1 VNNDLREKLRR
12 LGVHKGA
19 AHLTNAAR
27 PAPVAPDRAEERLRP
42 VTPGARGEYERI
54 RTPFGEAVVRR
65 TRYGLHESH
74 GNRVLREG
82 AARLSAITPNE
93 FDLTSAV
100 FVDTE
105 TTGLAGGAGTL
116 AFLVGAG
123 YFEDNEFVVAQYFLA
138 DPAQEEAMLA
148 DLDKL
153 VSGREN
159 LVTFN
164 GRAFDIP
171 LLDTRFTLA
180 RMPSPFA
187 DKTHLD
193 LLLPARRVWRNSLSS
208 CSLGSLEFHV
218 LGVHRD
224 QQDIAGFLIPQLY
237 REYLQTGDMTEMERV
252 MYHNLLDVLSMV
264 TLAAK
269 LNEVFTR
276 PASAAEHL
284 ALARQHE
291 QRGEMEQS
299 IAAYRQSLDGARG
312 AENVQATRR
321 LAAALKRLN
330 RHEEAL
336 EYWETLAGAGDFDA
350 LIELAKY
357 YEWQVKEYALAA
369 DVAARAW
376 ASAITSAQRLEA
388 EKRLARLKAKQ
399 SKA

>member
-1 VNNDLREKLRR
+1 MNSELRDKLRR

-19 AHLTNAAR
+19 AHLNNAGRLKAP
-27 PAPVAPDRAEERLRP
+27 PAAQAISQSPHP
-42 VTPGARGEYERI
+42 YERI
-54 RTPFGEAVVRR
+54 STPFGEAVVRR
-65 TRYGLHESH
+65 ARFGLSEHH
-74 GNRVLREG
+74 GDRLLREG
-82 AARLSAITPNE
+82 AARLGAITPTE
-93 FDLTSAV
+93 FDLTRAV
-100 FVDTE
+100 FIDTE

-123 YFEDNEFVVAQYFLA
+123 YFESDEFVVAQYFLA
-138 DPAQEEAMLA
+138 DPAHEDAMLA
-148 DLDKL
+148 DLDRL
-153 VSGREN
+153 VSGRDN

-187 DKTHLD
+187 DKPHLD
-193 LLLPARRVWRNSLSS
+193 LLLPARQVWRNTLSS

-218 LGVHRD
+218 LGVRRD

-276 PASAAEHL
+276 PSGAAEHL
-284 ALARQHE
+284 ALARHHE
-291 QRGEMEQS
+291 RLGQMDQS
-299 IAAYRQSLDGARG
+299 IAEYRQSLDGAAGG
-312 AENVQATRR
+312 ANAAATRR
-321 LAAALKRLN
+321 LAAALKRLH

-336 EYWETLAGAGDFDA
+336 EYWETLADAGDFDA
-350 LIELAKY
+350 LIELAMY
-357 YEWQVKEYALAA
+357 YEWQTKEHDLAA
-369 DVAARAW
+369 DCAARAW
-376 ASAITSAQRLEA
+376 AAAQTSAQRDETA
-388 EKRLARLKAKQ
+388 QRLARLKVKREKR
-399 SKA
+399 KA

>member
-1 VNNDLREKLRR
+1 MNNDLREKLRR

-42 VTPGARGEYERI
+42 VTPGARGEHERI

-123 YFEDNEFVVAQYFLA
+123 YFEGDEFVVAQYFLA

>member
-1 VNNDLREKLRR
+1 MNNDLREKLRR

-19 AHLTNAAR
+19 AHLTNAAHLTK
-27 PAPVAPDRAEERLRP
+27 PTPVAPAAP
-42 VTPGARGEYERI
+42 AVRGGYERI

-65 TRYGLHESH
+65 TRYGLGESH

-82 AARLSAITPNE
+82 AARLSAITPQE
-93 FDLTSAV
+93 FDLTRAV

-123 YFEDNEFVVAQYFLA
+123 YFEGDEFVVAQYFLA

-153 VSGREN
+153 VSGRDN

-264 TLAAK
+264 TLAAR

-299 IAAYRQSLDGARG
+299 IAEYRHSLDGARG
-312 AENVQATRR
+312 AENAQATRR
-321 LAAALKRLN
+321 LAGALKRLG
-330 RHEEAL
+330 RREEAL

-357 YEWQVKEYALAA
+357 YEWQTKELDLAA
-369 DVAARAW
+369 DCAARAW
-376 ASAITSAQRLEA
+376 ASAISAAQRDDARRRLERLK
-388 EKRLARLKAKQ
+388 EKRSARNKK
-399 SKA
+399 